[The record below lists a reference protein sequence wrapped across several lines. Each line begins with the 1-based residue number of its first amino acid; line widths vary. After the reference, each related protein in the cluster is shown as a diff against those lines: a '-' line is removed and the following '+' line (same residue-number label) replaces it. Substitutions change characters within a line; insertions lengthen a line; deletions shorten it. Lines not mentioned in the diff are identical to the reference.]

1 MNWLDILL
9 IGIGLSMDAF
19 AVSLCKGIGLK
30 KMNWKGALL
39 AGLYFGGFQALM
51 PSIGYFAAAK
61 FYEAIERYDHWIA
74 FGLLLI
80 IGLNMIRE
88 SFGKDEEHDADFSA
102 RSMLPLAVATSVDAL
117 AVGVSFAF
125 LDVSIILAAIL
136 IGCTTFCFGVA
147 GVYIGHRFGNRFRA
161 YSERIGGT
169 ILIIIGTRILISH
182 LMG

>member
-74 FGLLLI
+74 FGLLLV
-80 IGLNMIRE
+80 IGLNMIHTDECRME
-88 SFGKDEEHDADFSA
+88 PLSLKERSFRRYSKIPLLLPYLSSFRYIFSA
-102 RSMLPLAVATSVDAL
+102 L
-117 AVGVSFAF
+117 
-125 LDVSIILAAIL
+125 
-136 IGCTTFCFGVA
+136 
-147 GVYIGHRFGNRFRA
+147 
-161 YSERIGGT
+161 
-169 ILIIIGTRILISH
+169 
-182 LMG
+182 

>member
-1 MNWLDILL
+1 MDWLDILL

-51 PSIGYFAAAK
+51 PSIGYFGASR
-61 FYEAIERYDHWIA
+61 FYDVIERYDHWIA
-74 FGLLLI
+74 FGLLLV

-88 SFGKDEEHDADFSA
+88 SFGNDEEHDADFSA
-102 RSMLPLAVATSVDAL
+102 RAMLPLAIATSIDAL

-125 LDVSIILAAIL
+125 LAVSIVFAAVL

-147 GVYIGHRFGNRFRA
+147 GVYIGHRFGTRFRA